1 MNGNITAVIVKAT
14 VVMARFET
22 EKFRSRNS
30 RRGTSGSVRIRDCHQ
45 RKMPSRATPSPS
57 SKGTEIGPR
66 ITLQSYA
73 WPSWIAKTAQN
84 RPTAL
89 SATPT
94 QSKLCA
100 WVASRGTSRAAST
113 KPMIPTGTLMKKIH
127 SQPGP
132 SSRTPPRIGPTS
144 VATPAVAPHSA
155 MALPRRS
162 GAKVRV
168 MTAIVCGVIMAAPS
182 PCTTRAATSIPM
194 LPESSPLRPHHKEA
208 IVKTVSRSDRAAS
221 ARSGRRGGR

>member
-66 ITLQSYA
+66 ITPQSYA

-132 SSRTPPRIGPTS
+132 SSRTPAEDRADERGDAGGRAPQRHGAAAPLGSEGSRDDRHRLRGHHGGAEPLHHAGRDEHPDAAGEFTAE
-144 VATPAVAPHSA
+144 ATPQGSD
-155 MALPRRS
+155 REDS
-162 GAKVRV
+162 Q
-168 MTAIVCGVIMAAPS
+168 
-182 PCTTRAATSIPM
+182 
-194 LPESSPLRPHHKEA
+194 PLR
-208 IVKTVSRSDRAAS
+208 
-221 ARSGRRGGR
+221 

>member
-132 SSRTPPRIGPTS
+132 SSRTPAEDRADERGDAGGRAPQRHGAAAPLGSEGSRDDRHRLRGHHGGAEPLHHAGRDEHPDAAGEFTAE
-144 VATPAVAPHSA
+144 ATPQGSD
-155 MALPRRS
+155 REDS
-162 GAKVRV
+162 Q
-168 MTAIVCGVIMAAPS
+168 
-182 PCTTRAATSIPM
+182 
-194 LPESSPLRPHHKEA
+194 PLR
-208 IVKTVSRSDRAAS
+208 
-221 ARSGRRGGR
+221 